1 MLYSILNF
9 LMQLSMLY
17 LMTAMFIILDLLLL
31 SIRMRRLRI
40 EGDKRRTTEAEFL
53 AEQRAEQRRQREAF
67 EARQAGL
74 VPAE

>member
-1 MLYSILNF
+1 LLYSILNF

-17 LMTAMFIILDLLLL
+17 LMIAMFIILDLLLL
-31 SIRMRRLRI
+31 STRLRRLRI
-40 EGDKRRTTEAEFL
+40 EGDKQRTTAAEFL
-53 AEQRAEQRRQREAF
+53 AKQRAEQRRQRIAF